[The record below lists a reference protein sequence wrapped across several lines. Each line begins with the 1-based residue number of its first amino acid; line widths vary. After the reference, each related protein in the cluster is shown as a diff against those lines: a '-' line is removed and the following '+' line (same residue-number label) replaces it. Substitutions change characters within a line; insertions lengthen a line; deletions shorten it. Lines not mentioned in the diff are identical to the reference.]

1 MPAITSLGIGSG
13 VDINTMVEQL
23 VALERRPLAQLQ
35 SQART
40 LQTEVSSFGQL
51 SSLFSSLQTAAN
63 RLTGSSLWT
72 QSKATSSDEAVAQVV
87 VGGGNAAAGSY
98 AVSVD
103 TLATSQTIV
112 GASSLASASEA
123 VGSGVMTLQTGRW
136 EQPPLN
142 FVPRVG
148 RDPVSITVSNSDTL
162 TTLRDKINAAG
173 AGVTASIVTD
183 SSGARLAL
191 RSTDTGAENGF
202 RLAVAD
208 DDDGPPADGAGLS
221 RFAYDPVA
229 GGNGL
234 ELKQAAGNARASVNG
249 IPVESA
255 SNDISGVV
263 EGLTLRLRRAG
274 ATAEVSV
281 STDRDTVRTAVQDF
295 ATAYNNLSKAIADQ
309 TRFDPGSKV
318 GGPLQGDSAATGLQ
332 RKLRSLVAAGSQAS
346 STFRNLSDMGLAMQ
360 RDGTL
365 SVDATKLNNAVANL
379 PEIRKALAA
388 DDTDPQKD
396 GIARRYADLAQ
407 QVLGVDGSL
416 TTRTESLRK
425 RISVNSDN
433 QAALQDRVDRFR
445 ARLVAQYSA
454 MDANQAKLNALSGY
468 VTQQL
473 TALSGGNGQ
482 QR

>member
-1 MPAITSLGIGSG
+1 
-13 VDINTMVEQL
+13 
-23 VALERRPLAQLQ
+23 
-35 SQART
+35 
-40 LQTEVSSFGQL
+40 
-51 SSLFSSLQTAAN
+51 
-63 RLTGSSLWT
+63 
-72 QSKATSSDEAVAQVV
+72 
-87 VGGGNAAAGSY
+87 
-98 AVSVD
+98 
-103 TLATSQTIV
+103 
-112 GASSLASASEA
+112 
-123 VGSGVMTLQTGRW
+123 
-136 EQPPLN
+136 
-142 FVPRVG
+142 
-148 RDPVSITVSNSDTL
+148 
-162 TTLRDKINAAG
+162 
-173 AGVTASIVTD
+173 
-183 SSGARLAL
+183 
-191 RSTDTGAENGF
+191 
-202 RLAVAD
+202 
-208 DDDGPPADGAGLS
+208 
-221 RFAYDPVA
+221 
-229 GGNGL
+229 
-234 ELKQAAGNARASVNG
+234 
-249 IPVESA
+249 
-255 SNDISGVV
+255 
-263 EGLTLRLRRAG
+263 
-274 ATAEVSV
+274 
-281 STDRDTVRTAVQDF
+281 VRTAVQDF

-379 PEIRKALAA
+379 PEMRKALAA

>member
-13 VDINTMVEQL
+13 VDINTMVDQL
-23 VALERRPLAQLQ
+23 VALERRPMAQLQ

-40 LQTEVSSFGQL
+40 LQTQVSSFGQM

-87 VGGGNAAAGSY
+87 GGGNAAAGSY
-98 AVSVD
+98 AVSVGS
-103 TLATSQTIV
+103 LATSQTVV
-112 GASSLASASEA
+112 GSTSLASATEA
-123 VGSGVMTLQTGRW
+123 VGAGVMTLQVGRW

-142 FVPRVG
+142 FVPKVG
-148 RDPVSITVSNSDTL
+148 RDPVSITVTGTDTL
-162 TTLRDKINAAG
+162 ATLRDKINSAG
-173 AGVTASIVTD
+173 AGVSASIVTD
-183 SSGARLAL
+183 STGARLAL
-191 RSTDTGAENGF
+191 RSTDTGVDNGF

-208 DDDGPPADGAGLS
+208 DDGGPPADGAGLS

-229 GGNGL
+229 GGNGM
-234 ELKQAAGNARASVNG
+234 ELKQAAGNALATVNG
-249 IPVESA
+249 IPVQSA

-274 ATAEVSV
+274 ASAEISV
-281 STDRDTVRTAVQDF
+281 SNDRDAVRTAVQDF
-295 ATAYNNLSKAIADQ
+295 ATAYNNLAKVIADQ

-332 RKLRSLVAAGSQAS
+332 RQLRSLVAAGSQAS
-346 STFRNLSDMGLAMQ
+346 STFRNLSDMGLSMQ

-365 SVDATKLNNAVANL
+365 SVDATKLNNAMANL
-379 PEIRKALAA
+379 PELRKALAA

-425 RISVNSDN
+425 RLSVNSDS
-433 QAALQDRVDRFR
+433 QAALEDRVDRFR

-454 MDANQAKLNALSGY
+454 MDANLAKLNALSGY

-473 TALSGGNGQ
+473 SALGGGNDK

>member
-13 VDINTMVEQL
+13 VDINTMVDQL
-23 VALERRPLAQLQ
+23 VALERRPMVQLQ

-40 LQTEVSSFGQL
+40 LQTQVSSFGQL

-87 VGGGNAAAGSY
+87 GGGNAAAGNY
-98 AVSVD
+98 TVSVD
-103 TLATSQTIV
+103 ALATGQTVV
-112 GASSLASASEA
+112 GSTSLASANA
-123 VGSGVMTLQTGRW
+123 VVGSGVMTLQLGRY

-142 FVPRVG
+142 FVPQVG
-148 RDPVSITVSNSDTL
+148 RDPVSITVTGSDTL
-162 TTLRDKINAAG
+162 ATLRDKINAAG
-173 AGVTASIVTD
+173 AGVAASIVTD
-183 SSGARLAL
+183 SSGTRLAV
-191 RSTDTGAENGF
+191 RSTDTGADNGF

-208 DDDGPPADGAGLS
+208 SDGGPPGDGVGLS

-234 ELKQAAGNARASVNG
+234 ELKQAAGNARATVNG
-249 IPVESA
+249 IQVQSA
-255 SNDISGVV
+255 SNDVSGVV

-274 ATAEVSV
+274 ASAEVSV
-281 STDRDTVRTAVQDF
+281 STDRDAVRNAVQDF
-295 ATAYNNLSKAIADQ
+295 ATAYNNLAKAIADQ
-309 TRFDPGSKV
+309 TRFDPASKV

-332 RKLRSLVAAGSQAS
+332 RQLRSLVAAGSQAS
-346 STFRNLSDMGLAMQ
+346 STFRNLSDIGLSMQ

-365 SVDATKLNNAVANL
+365 AVDATKLSNATANL
-379 PEIRKALAA
+379 PELRKALAA
-388 DDTDPQKD
+388 DDNDPQKD

-407 QVLGVDGSL
+407 RVLAVDGSL

-425 RISVNSDN
+425 RISINSDS
-433 QAALQDRVDRFR
+433 QAALTDRVDRFR

-454 MDANQAKLNALSGY
+454 MDANLSRLNALSGY

-473 TALSGGNGQ
+473 TALGGGNNN
-482 QR
+482 RR

>member
-13 VDINTMVEQL
+13 VDINTMVDQL
-23 VALERRPLAQLQ
+23 VALERRPMLQLQ

-40 LQTEVSSFGQL
+40 LQTQVSSFGQL

-87 VGGGNAAAGSY
+87 GGGNAAAGNY
-98 AVSVD
+98 TVSVEA
-103 TLATSQTIV
+103 LATSQTVV
-112 GASSLASASEA
+112 GSTSLASANAA
-123 VGSGVMTLQTGRW
+123 VGSGVMTLQLGRYD
-136 EQPPLN
+136 QPPLN
-142 FVPRVG
+142 FVPKVG
-148 RDPVSITVSNSDTL
+148 RDPVSITVSGSDTL
-162 TTLRDKINAAG
+162 ATLRDKINAAG
-173 AGVTASIVTD
+173 AGVAASIVTD

-191 RSTDTGAENGF
+191 RSTDTGADNGF

-208 DDDGPPADGAGLS
+208 SDGGPPGDGVGLS

-234 ELKQAAGNARASVNG
+234 ELKQAAGNARATVNG
-249 IPVESA
+249 IQVQSA
-255 SNDISGVV
+255 SNDVSGVV

-274 ATAEVSV
+274 ASAEVSV
-281 STDRDTVRTAVQDF
+281 STDRDAVRTAVQDF
-295 ATAYNNLSKAIADQ
+295 ATAYNNLAKAIADQ
-309 TRFDPGSKV
+309 TRFDPASKV

-332 RKLRSLVAAGSQAS
+332 RQLRSLVAAGSQAS
-346 STFRNLSDMGLAMQ
+346 STFRNLSDIGLSMQ

-365 SVDATKLNNAVANL
+365 AVDATKLSNATANL
-379 PEIRKALAA
+379 PELRKALAA
-388 DDTDPQKD
+388 DDNDPQKD

-407 QVLGVDGSL
+407 RVLAVDGSL

-425 RISVNSDN
+425 RISVNSDS
-433 QAALQDRVDRFR
+433 QAALEDRVDRFR

-454 MDANQAKLNALSGY
+454 MDGNLSRLNALSGY

-473 TALSGGNGQ
+473 TALGGGSNNG
-482 QR
+482 R